1 MRGLLF
7 TLLAGL
13 VFPLFGQEDPC
24 TLLPDPGPC
33 EAAIPAWYIDSA
45 TQLCTEFL
53 WGGCEGTVPFETL
66 AACQAAGCIGDTLD
80 YPVCDSI
87 VVTPVSMGTWPSGV
101 DHLTV
106 LVDVLFA
113 SQVWISYCG
122 FALSDAEGHLIAAET
137 PLTAPN
143 YYGFGGGGGA
153 YSEERHLDLQP
164 GIDLQLSPPPFPWTL
179 RLFEGWMGGGA
190 DLVCEWTWTGL
201 NLTAD
206 VPLEGPDP
214 VDVTE
219 GFFDLLGRPSTPTP
233 GQILIHRSPNG
244 AVRKVCITE

>member
-122 FALSDAEGHLIAAET
+122 FALSDADGHLIAAET
-137 PLTAPN
+137 PLTAPTIMDS
-143 YYGFGGGGGA
+143 GA
-153 YSEERHLDLQP
+153 AGAPILRNGISTSNP
-164 GIDLQLSPPPFPWTL
+164 GSTCKGHPLPFPG
-179 RLFEGWMGGGA
+179 RCACSRGGWVA
-190 DLVCEWTWTGL
+190 
-201 NLTAD
+201 
-206 VPLEGPDP
+206 VPIWSANG
-214 VDVTE
+214 
-219 GFFDLLGRPSTPTP
+219 P
-233 GQILIHRSPNG
+233 GQRSTSRPTSRWRAPTLWTSRKASLTCSAGHRHPHPDKS
-244 AVRKVCITE
+244 